1 LLQIIKDKN
10 NGEIDTKHD
19 NISMSTIEE
28 WKLLGTYK
36 SIGGEVHEQMT
47 SWLLIYRYFYSLGE
61 ILFRKFLF
69 L

>member
-1 LLQIIKDKN
+1 LLQIIEDKN
-10 NGEIDTKHD
+10 NCEIDTKHD

-28 WKLLGTYK
+28 WQLLRTYK
-36 SIGGEVHEQMT
+36 SIGGEVHEP
-47 SWLLIYRYFYSLGE
+47 LGE